1 MPGTPSLNELANA
14 HGVATHVRDGSG
26 RARAVAPEVVEAVL
40 TSLGVECSEDAAPSA
55 DRHDGGT
62 PSVVGLPDALVLRE
76 SWTPSVTLTVP
87 ATAEF
92 EARIVLEDGSIVP
105 LERDDELDAPSDTG
119 SESEGEDEEK
129 SEGGEDE
136 SDAAGESDSTSP
148 QVVDLDLPG
157 DLPLGYHE
165 LQVSAGGRRHVRPVV
180 VTPAT
185 MTLPPD
191 LAAKRGWGV
200 AGQLYAVRSE
210 RSWGIGD
217 AADLAELGT
226 WAARSGAD
234 YVNVGPVNAADPVPT
249 IDPNPYRPA
258 SRTALDPLAIR
269 VEEVPEIGYLSAA
282 EHQLVEWHGDDAR
295 RLNLTDEVDRDA
307 VWESK
312 RAALRMIFNVER
324 SHRRRRDFGHFVE
337 SEAGWLFDYATWCVI
352 ALKHG
357 LPASTWPEELQ
368 NPRSPEV
375 AAFRE
380 EHADDVEFEAWLQW
394 VAGAQFADAQRE
406 VKAAGMRIGV
416 MHDIAPGVIDGGF
429 EEWAWPEAFAA
440 DMRLGARAADGT
452 VVDLGLAA
460 MKPSALAENG
470 YAQWRDIVRRTLARS
485 GALRVERIGT
495 LFRQWWI
502 PQPSAAENAADA
514 GTYVQFDHEALIGI
528 LLLEAHRAGALV
540 VAGDEDETE
549 PWIRDYLAE
558 RGVVSSAVLLDDT
571 EGSGSRDPKK
581 LPELAMT
588 SLGAKDAPP
597 SAALLTGSHLEEARR
612 YGLRDDHAAYEER
625 AGKRRKALVEA
636 LAARGLM
643 TPRASVEDQVG
654 ALHRYL
660 ASAPSLL
667 LTVRVADLV
676 GDQRIVGEHGVT
688 HVHALWRR
696 PVAGPDESGVSLD
709 DLMTSRRAKRV
720 IRVVRARS

>member
-1 MPGTPSLNELANA
+1 MPGSPSLTDLANA
-14 HGVATHVRDGSG
+14 SGVATHVRDGSG
-26 RARAVAPEVVEAVL
+26 RSRAVAPEVVEAVL
-40 TSLGVECSEDAAPSA
+40 TALGVDVDGGEKPSPETESIDDRRSVRGLPSA
-55 DRHDGGT
+55 
-62 PSVVGLPDALVLRE
+62 VVLRE
-76 SWTPSVTLTVP
+76 SWTPRITLTVP
-87 ATAEF
+87 AGAEV
-92 EARIVLEDGSIVP
+92 EARIALEDGTVVP
-105 LERDDELDAPSDTG
+105 LDRDD
-119 SESEGEDEEK
+119 ESEGEVENGEGHDANDRSSENATEPDEA
-129 SEGGEDE
+129 DE
-136 SDAAGESDSTSP
+136 TEREPS
-148 QVVDLDLPG
+148 VVELDLPG

-165 LQVSAGGRRHVRPVV
+165 LQVSVQGQRHRRPVI

-185 MTLPPD
+185 MTLPPA

-200 AGQLYAVRSE
+200 AGQLYAVRSD

-269 VEEVPEIGYLSAA
+269 VEEVREIGYLSAA

-312 RAALRMIFNVER
+312 RAALRMICNVER
-324 SHRRRRDFGHFVE
+324 SHRRRRDFEHFVE
-337 SEAGWLFDYATWCVI
+337 TEAGWLNDYATWCVI
-352 ALKHG
+352 ALEHG
-357 LPASTWPEELQ
+357 LPTSTWPKELQ
-368 NPRSPEV
+368 NPRSREV

-394 VAGAQFADAQRE
+394 VASAQFADAQRE
-406 VKAAGMRIGV
+406 VTAAGMRIGV
-416 MHDIAPGVIDGGF
+416 MHDVAPGVIDGGF

-440 DMRLGARAADGT
+440 DMRLGARDADGT
-452 VVDLGLAA
+452 AVDLGLAA
-460 MKPSALAENG
+460 MKPAALAENG
-470 YAQWRDIVRRTLARS
+470 YARWRDVVRRTLARG

-502 PQPSAAENAADA
+502 PQTSSGESPADA
-514 GTYVQFDHEALIGI
+514 GTYVQLDHEALIGI

-549 PWIRDYLAE
+549 QWIRDYLTE
-558 RGVVSSAVLLDDT
+558 RGIISSAVLLDDP
-571 EGSGSRDPKK
+571 EGGASRDPKK
-581 LPELAMT
+581 LPKLAMT
-588 SLGAKDAPP
+588 SLGGKDAPP
-597 SAALLTGSHLEEARR
+597 SAALLTGSHLEEVRR
-612 YGLRDDHAAYEER
+612 YGLHSDHAAYEER
-625 AGKRRKALVEA
+625 AGRRREALVEA
-636 LAARGLM
+636 LTSRGL
-643 TPRASVEDQVG
+643 TTSRASVEDQIG

-676 GDQRIVGEHGVT
+676 GDQRTVGEHGVT

-720 IRVVRARS
+720 IRVVRARA